1 MSRTKKRLISFA
13 VSAALVLV
21 AILYF
26 TVRRNE
32 AAGFT
37 LDIKP
42 VVRGDVQATVK
53 TRGILNP
60 VTVVDVGSQI
70 SGLVSALYAD
80 YNSFVKQG
88 QLLAELDQAPYEMR
102 LKQSE
107 ADLKIARASLAKAKV
122 NVENLQS
129 QYERA
134 KTLFDK
140 ALISIEEKETAQSSY
155 LSAKADLAAAQSRLI
170 QTEAQVE
177 SAKVD
182 LSYTVIKS
190 PIDGVV
196 IKRAVNVGQT
206 VAARF
211 EAPVLFQ
218 IADDLTHMRVECKIR
233 EADIGMV
240 RKGQAVTFFVDAY
253 PGVPFNGI
261 INQVRYASEQ
271 VQNVVT
277 YTTIVEVDNSDLRL
291 LPGMTANVT
300 IDVGSAQNVL
310 LVPTPA
316 LRFIPPPDLAAM
328 IHVDWNGE
336 ANFYSVPEEDQQD
349 TGNSRQN
356 VSRVRYERGE
366 MIRSLWIE
374 NKSGG
379 IRLVLVRPGLTDT
392 INTQVVATVK
402 GELKEGDR
410 VVVWARTPET
420 EKAIH
425 DAIRNRMMR
434 RFRR

>member
-1 MSRTKKRLISFA
+1 
-13 VSAALVLV
+13 
-21 AILYF
+21 
-26 TVRRNE
+26 
-32 AAGFT
+32 
-37 LDIKP
+37 
-42 VVRGDVQATVK
+42 
-53 TRGILNP
+53 
-60 VTVVDVGSQI
+60 
-70 SGLVSALYAD
+70 
-80 YNSFVKQG
+80 
-88 QLLAELDQAPYEMR
+88 
-102 LKQSE
+102 
-107 ADLKIARASLAKAKV
+107 
-122 NVENLQS
+122 
-129 QYERA
+129 
-134 KTLFDK
+134 
-140 ALISIEEKETAQSSY
+140 
-155 LSAKADLAAAQSRLI
+155 
-170 QTEAQVE
+170 
-177 SAKVD
+177 
-182 LSYTVIKS
+182 
-190 PIDGVV
+190 
-196 IKRAVNVGQT
+196 
-206 VAARF
+206 
-211 EAPVLFQ
+211 
-218 IADDLTHMRVECKIR
+218 
-233 EADIGMV
+233 MV

>member
-1 MSRTKKRLISFA
+1 MSRSKKRFISLS
-13 VSAALVLV
+13 VSVVLVLV
-21 AILYF
+21 TILYF

-32 AAGFT
+32 AAGFA
-37 LDIKP
+37 LDKKP
-42 VVRGDVQATVK
+42 VERGDVQATVK
-53 TRGILNP
+53 TRGLLNP

-80 YNSFVKQG
+80 FNSNVKQG
-88 QLLAELDQAPYEMR
+88 QLLAELDQIPYQMR
-102 LKQSE
+102 LKQAE
-107 ADLKIARASLAKAKV
+107 ADLKIARASLAKAQV
-122 NVENLQS
+122 NVENLKS

-134 KTLFDK
+134 QSLFDK
-140 ALISIEEKETAQSSY
+140 SLVSIEEKETVQSSY

-177 SAKVD
+177 SSKVD

-190 PIDGVV
+190 PIDGV
-196 IKRAVNVGQT
+196 
-206 VAARF
+206 
-211 EAPVLFQ
+211 
-218 IADDLTHMRVECKIR
+218 HMRVECKIR

-240 RKGQAVTFFVDAY
+240 RKGQSVTFSVDAY
-253 PGVPFNGI
+253 PGVAFQGI
-261 INQVRYASEQ
+261 ISQVRYASEQ

-300 IDVGSAQNVL
+300 IDVGAAHDVL
-310 LVPTPA
+310 LVPTAA
-316 LRFIPPPDLAAM
+316 LRFIPPPDLTAM
-328 IHVDWNGE
+328 IKVDWNGE
-336 ANFYSVPEEDQQD
+336 ADFYKVPDDEQPD
-349 TGNSRQN
+349 TGNSPRN

-366 MIRSLWIE
+366 MIRSLWVE
-374 NKSGG
+374 NKDGG

-392 INTQVVATVK
+392 INTQIVGTVK
-402 GELKEGDR
+402 GELQEGDT